1 MKIVLDSNI
10 FVSSFYWAGNP
21 RKVFDRVTNG
31 LDELY
36 ITDEILDEIISVM
49 SNKKF
54 DTSIDEIKEYT
65 KIIESYSITL
75 PSKDIP
81 EKISRDE
88 DDNKIL
94 QCGFDGDV
102 DFIITGDNDLLVL
115 KEYVKIKIV
124 KPKEYLD
131 KNILKSDLKMIN
143 GRGVNNDFKNKKR
156 LYK

>member
-21 RKVFDRVTNG
+21 RKVFDRVTSG

-36 ITDEILDEIISVM
+36 ITDEILKEIISVM

-54 DTSIDEIKEYT
+54 DSNKDEIKEYV
-65 KIIESYSITL
+65 KIIESYSLKL
-75 PSKDIP
+75 PSKIIP

-94 QCGFDGDV
+94 QCGFDGNV

-115 KEYVKIKIV
+115 KEYKKIKIV
-124 KPKEYLD
+124 KPKEYLG
-131 KNILKSDLKMIN
+131 I
-143 GRGVNNDFKNKKR
+143 V
-156 LYK
+156 

>member
-36 ITDEILDEIISVM
+36 ITDDILREIISVM
-49 SNKKF
+49 SEKKF
-54 DTSIDEIKEYT
+54 DTCFDEIREYVR
-65 KIIESYSITL
+65 IIESYSIKL
-75 PSKDIP
+75 SSNDIP
-81 EKISRDE
+81 EKISRDK

-94 QCGFDGDV
+94 QCGFDGNV

-115 KEYVKIKIV
+115 KEYKKIKIV
-124 KPKEYLD
+124 KPKEFLES
-131 KNILKSDLKMIN
+131 L
-143 GRGVNNDFKNKKR
+143 
-156 LYK
+156 

>member
-21 RKVFDRVTNG
+21 RKVFYRVTNG

-36 ITDEILDEIISVM
+36 ITDKILEEIISVM
-49 SNKKF
+49 SKKKF
-54 DTSIDEIKEYT
+54 DTSINEIKEYV
-65 KIIESYSITL
+65 KIIESYSIKL
-75 PSKDIP
+75 SSKNNP

-88 DDNKIL
+88 GDNKIL
-94 QCGFDGDV
+94 HCGFDGNV

-115 KEYVKIKIV
+115 KEYKEIKIV

-131 KNILKSDLKMIN
+131 II
-143 GRGVNNDFKNKKR
+143 
-156 LYK
+156 

>member
-36 ITDEILDEIISVM
+36 ITDEILQEIISVM
-49 SNKKF
+49 SEKRF
-54 DTSIDEIKEYT
+54 DTSIEEIREYVR
-65 KIIESYSITL
+65 IIESYSIKLST
-75 PSKDIP
+75 KDIL

-94 QCGFDGDV
+94 RCGFDGNV
-102 DFIITGDNDLLVL
+102 DFIITGDNDLLVIR
-115 KEYVKIKIV
+115 EYRKIKIV
-124 KPKEYLD
+124 KPKEYLE
-131 KNILKSDLKMIN
+131 
-143 GRGVNNDFKNKKR
+143 R
-156 LYK
+156 L